1 MKSKGIRAKGKL
13 KKNDKEIIY
22 RLYEKYMN
30 ELADEIDKVG
40 DEFIEDP
47 FLAGREEYCS
57 KVLKL
62 IAITGAEITL
72 QGFMK
77 NIGIV
82 SGYASEE
89 LLYKSR
95 CFLTKCYLS
104 LTSFMEAENDA

>member
-1 MKSKGIRAKGKL
+1 MKLKRLRAKGKL
-13 KKNDKEIIY
+13 KKNDKAIIY
-22 RLYEKYMN
+22 ALYEKYMN
-30 ELADEIDKVG
+30 EIADEIDKVG
-40 DEFIEDP
+40 DWFPEDP
-47 FLAGREEYCS
+47 FLADREEYCS

-72 QGFMK
+72 QGVMK

-104 LTSFMEAENDA
+104 LISLMEADHDA

>member
-1 MKSKGIRAKGKL
+1 MKSKTLGAKGKL

-72 QGFMK
+72 QVIMK

-104 LTSFMEAENDA
+104 LTSFMEVDHDA

>member
-1 MKSKGIRAKGKL
+1 MKSKGIIAKGKS
-13 KKNDKEIIY
+13 KKNDNEIIY
-22 RLYEKYMN
+22 RLYQKYMN
-30 ELADEIDKVG
+30 EIADEIDKVG
-40 DEFIEDP
+40 DGFPEDA
-47 FLAGREEYCS
+47 FLADREEYYS

-77 NIGIV
+77 EIGII

-89 LLYKSR
+89 LLHKSR

-104 LTSFMEAENDA
+104 LISFMEGEHDA

>member
-22 RLYEKYMN
+22 RLYQKYMN
-30 ELADEIDKVG
+30 EIADEIDKVG
-40 DEFIEDP
+40 DGFPEEP
-47 FLAGREEYCS
+47 FLADREDYCS

-62 IAITGAEITL
+62 TAITGAEITL

-77 NIGIV
+77 EIGIV

-104 LTSFMEAENDA
+104 LISFMEADHDA

>member
-1 MKSKGIRAKGKL
+1 MKTKGIRAKGKL

-72 QGFMK
+72 QGVMK

-82 SGYASEE
+82 SGHASEE
-89 LLYKSR
+89 LLHKSR

-104 LTSFMEAENDA
+104 LISFMEADHDA

>member
-1 MKSKGIRAKGKL
+1 MKSKTLGAKGKL

-47 FLAGREEYCS
+47 FLDGREEYYS

-72 QGFMK
+72 QGVMK

-82 SGYASEE
+82 SGHASEE

-104 LTSFMEAENDA
+104 LISFMEVDHDA

>member
-1 MKSKGIRAKGKL
+1 MKTKGIRAKGKL

-72 QGFMK
+72 QGVMK

-82 SGYASEE
+82 SGHASEE

-104 LTSFMEAENDA
+104 LISFMEADHDA

>member
-1 MKSKGIRAKGKL
+1 MKSKTFGAKGKS
-13 KKNDKEIIY
+13 KKNDKEMIY

-30 ELADEIDKVG
+30 EIANEIDKVG
-40 DEFIEDP
+40 DGFPEDA
-47 FLAGREEYCS
+47 FLADREEYCS

-62 IAITGAEITL
+62 IALTGAEITL
-72 QGFMK
+72 QGVMK

-82 SGYASEE
+82 SGFSSEE

-104 LTSFMEAENDA
+104 LISFMESEHDA

>member
-1 MKSKGIRAKGKL
+1 MKSKTLGAKGKR
-13 KKNDKEIIY
+13 KKNDKAIIY
-22 RLYEKYMN
+22 ALYEKYMN

-40 DEFIEDP
+40 DGFPEDP
-47 FLAGREEYCS
+47 FLADREEYYS

-72 QGFMK
+72 QGIMK
-77 NIGIV
+77 EIGIV
-82 SGYASEE
+82 SGHASEE

-104 LTSFMEAENDA
+104 LISFMEGKNDA

>member
-1 MKSKGIRAKGKL
+1 MKSRTLGAKGKL

-72 QGFMK
+72 QVVMK

-82 SGYASEE
+82 SGHASEE

-104 LTSFMEAENDA
+104 LISFMEGEHDA

>member
-22 RLYEKYMN
+22 RLYQKYMN
-30 ELADEIDKVG
+30 EIADEIEKVG
-40 DEFIEDP
+40 DGFPEDS
-47 FLAGREEYCS
+47 FLADGEEYCS

-72 QGFMK
+72 QGVMK

-82 SGYASEE
+82 SGFSSEE

-104 LTSFMEAENDA
+104 LISFMESEHDA

>member
-1 MKSKGIRAKGKL
+1 MKSKTLGAKGKR
-13 KKNDKEIIY
+13 KKNDKAIIY
-22 RLYEKYMN
+22 GLYEKYMN

-40 DEFIEDP
+40 DEFPEDP
-47 FLAGREEYCS
+47 SLSEREEYYS

-72 QGFMK
+72 QGVMK

-82 SGYASEE
+82 SGHASEE

-104 LTSFMEAENDA
+104 MTSFMEAYHDA